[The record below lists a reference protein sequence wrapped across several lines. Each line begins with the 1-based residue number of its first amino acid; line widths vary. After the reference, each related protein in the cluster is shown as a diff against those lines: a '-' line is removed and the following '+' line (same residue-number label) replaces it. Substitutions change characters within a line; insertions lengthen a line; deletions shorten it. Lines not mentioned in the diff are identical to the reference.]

1 MKQNMSD
8 KRLSLIT
15 HIFYV
20 FYAFYNRKDFYLFVI
35 QLL

>member
-1 MKQNMSD
+1 MSD

-20 FYAFYNRKDFYLFVI
+20 FYVFYNRKDFYLFVI